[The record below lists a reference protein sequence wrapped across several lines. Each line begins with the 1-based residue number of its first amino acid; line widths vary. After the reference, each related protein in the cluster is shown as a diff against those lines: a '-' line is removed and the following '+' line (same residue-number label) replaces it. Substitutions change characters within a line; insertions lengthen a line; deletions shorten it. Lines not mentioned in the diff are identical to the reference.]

1 MDFVAL
7 SASLSNTMILFDLD
21 GNPDKF
27 DLLKLFGFEHRV
39 VFQFSSAAGAVGK
52 SKLPEGVDLI
62 LWKRIPFVPLVT
74 GLTTFLA
81 LLSQA
86 VLATRVRVDNV

>member
-7 SASLSNTMILFDLD
+7 SASLSNTMEFFDP
-21 GNPDKF
+21 GRNARKF
-27 DLLKLFGFEHRV
+27 DLLKLFGFEYWV
-39 VFQFSSAAGAVGK
+39 VFQFSSAAGTVGK
-52 SKLPEGVDLI
+52 PKLPEGVDLI